1 MTLKKIMTMNMR
13 LLLLLLFGS
22 VVMYTSCQSTSAPID
37 SLAARVTE
45 NTSKDQ
51 ILFRLVTDEADPAKD
66 YFEIDS
72 KDGKV
77 LITGNSDL
85 SLATGLNW
93 YLKYVAGIHLSWN
106 NPSQKLPEV
115 LPLPQKKIR
124 QATAMKNR
132 YYLNYC
138 TYSYSM
144 AFWDWERW
152 EKEIDWMAMHGI
164 NMPLSITGMEVVWYN
179 LLKRIG
185 YTTEEINEF
194 ISGPAFMAWWQMN
207 NLEGWGGPN
216 PDSWYRQQ
224 EALQKK
230 IIARM
235 RELGIEPVFPGYAGM
250 VPRNIGE
257 KLGYQIADPGK
268 WCGFPR
274 PAFLST
280 EDEHFDS
287 FAAMYYEELE
297 KLYGKAKY
305 YSMDPFHEGG
315 NTEGVDLA
323 KAGTS
328 IMSAMKKANPEAVW
342 VMQAWQANPREAMVS
357 TLDSGDLLV
366 LDLYSEKLP
375 QWGDPESMWY
385 REKGF
390 GKHDWLY
397 CMLLNFGGNVGLHG
411 RMEQLVNGYYN
422 ACAHVN
428 GKTLRGVGATPEGI
442 ENNPVMFEL
451 LYELPWRE
459 ERFSPDEWLQAYLKA
474 RYGNDLSPEVAE
486 AWRAL
491 EHTVYNAPK
500 NYQGEGTVESLLCAR
515 PGFHLDRTSTWGY
528 AKLFYSPDSTAK
540 AARLLLSVADQYKGN
555 NNFEYDLVDV
565 VRQSLADK
573 GNVLLEEISQ
583 SYDRKDRDSF
593 GKQTQQFLELIL
605 AQDSLLST
613 RKEFSASSWLNA
625 ARSLG
630 TTEEEKKLYEWNASA
645 LITVWGDSIAA
656 NQGGL
661 HDYSHREWSGILKD
675 LYYQRWKT
683 FFEQKQRELD
693 GKLGESAEEP
703 INFYGMEKAW
713 AEKNK
718 TADSSDH
725 KLQNV
730 IETAKSVYRTAI
742 EAK

>member
-1 MTLKKIMTMNMR
+1 MNMR

-45 NTSKDQ
+45 NTSKGQ

-106 NPSQKLPEV
+106 NPSQKLSEV

-235 RELGIEPVFPGYAGM
+235 REPVFPGYAGM

-528 AKLFYSPDSTAK
+528 AKLFYSSDSTAK

-583 SYDRKDRDSF
+583 SYDRKDKDSF
-593 GKQTQQFLELIL
+593 GKQSQQFLELIL

>member
-1 MTLKKIMTMNMR
+1 MKKI
-13 LLLLLLFGS
+13 LLGFFCLL
-22 VVMYTSCQSTSAPID
+22 VYCSCQLEQKPID
-37 SLAARVTE
+37 LLANRVTE
-45 NTSKDQ
+45 GTSKGR
-51 ILFRLVTDEADPAKD
+51 ILFDVTSAEEDSPKD
-66 YFEIDS
+66 YFEINS
-72 KDGKV
+72 EHGKV
-77 LITGNSDL
+77 FITGNSDL

-106 NPSQKLPEV
+106 HPSQKLPQA
-115 LPLPQKKIR
+115 LPLPKEKIR
-124 QATAMKNR
+124 KETSMKNR

-144 AFWDWERW
+144 AFWNWERW
-152 EKEIDWMAMHGI
+152 EQEIDWMAMHGI

-179 LLKRIG
+179 LLKRVG

-224 EALQKK
+224 ETLQKK
-230 IIARM
+230 IVSRM

-280 EDEHFDS
+280 EDEHFNS

-315 NTEGVDLA
+315 NTQGVNLA
-323 KAGTS
+323 KTGAS
-328 IMSAMKKANPEAVW
+328 IMKAMKRANPKAVW
-342 VMQAWQANPREAMVS
+342 VAQAWQANPHEAMTD
-357 TLDSGDLLV
+357 TLNFGDLLI
-366 LDLYSEKLP
+366 LDLYSEKRP
-375 QWGDPESMWY
+375 QWGDPNSMWY

-397 CMLLNFGGNVGLHG
+397 CMLLNFGGNVGMHG
-411 RMEQLVNGYYN
+411 RMDQLVNGYYD
-422 ACAHVN
+422 ARAHAN
-428 GKTLRGVGATPEGI
+428 GRTLQGVGATPEGI

-459 ERFSPDEWLQAYLKA
+459 ERFSSDAWLHDYLQA
-474 RYGNDLSPEVAE
+474 RYGGDLSPRTME

-500 NYQGEGTVESLLCAR
+500 DYQGEGTVESLICAR

-540 AARLLLSVADQYKGN
+540 AARLMLSVADSYRGN

-573 GNVLLEEISQ
+573 ANLLLEEISQ
-583 SYDRKDRDSF
+583 SYDRKDKDNF
-593 GKQTQQFLELIL
+593 KKQTQQFLELIL
-605 AQDSLLST
+605 AQDRLLST
-613 RKEFSASSWLNA
+613 RKEFSVSSWIA
-625 ARSLG
+625 SARSLG

-675 LYYQRWKT
+675 LYYQRWNA
-683 FFEQKQRELD
+683 FFEQKQQELN
-693 GKLGESAEEP
+693 GIPIVEP
-703 INFYGMEKAW
+703 VDFYGMEKAW
-713 AEKNK
+713 VGSLKKENPSLALPS
-718 TADSSDH
+718 AVD
-725 KLQNV
+725 
-730 IETAKSVYRTAI
+730 TAKEVFYTVFQRM
-742 EAK
+742 

>member
-1 MTLKKIMTMNMR
+1 MMKNFVNFI
-13 LLLLLLFGS
+13 LLVCL
-22 VVMYTSCQSTSAPID
+22 VCSCRSEYSPVD
-37 SLAARVTE
+37 SLADRVTE
-45 NTSKDQ
+45 GTSKNR
-51 ILFRLVTDEADPAKD
+51 IVFRLEPNADNSGED

-72 KDGKV
+72 DDGKV
-77 LITGNSDL
+77 LITGNTDL

-106 NPSQKLPEV
+106 NLSQKLPEI
-115 LPLPQKKIR
+115 LPLPQGKIR
-124 QATAMKNR
+124 QETAMRNR

-152 EKEIDWMAMHGI
+152 EKEIDWMALHGV
-164 NMPLSITGMEVVWYN
+164 NMPLSIAGMEVVWYN
-179 LLKRIG
+179 LLKRVG

-224 EALQKK
+224 EVLQKK
-230 IIARM
+230 IVARM

-257 KLGYQIADPGK
+257 KLGYRIADPGR

-274 PAFLST
+274 PAFLSS
-280 EDEHFDS
+280 EDEHFES

-323 KAGTS
+323 KTGNA
-328 IMSAMKKANPEAVW
+328 IMKAMKKANPDAVW
-342 VMQAWQANPREAMVS
+342 IIQAWQANPREAMIGA
-357 TLDSGDLLV
+357 LDSGDLLV
-366 LDLYSEKLP
+366 LDLYSEKRP
-375 QWGDPESMWY
+375 QWGDPSSMWY

-397 CMLLNFGGNVGLHG
+397 CMLLNFGANVGLHG
-411 RMEQLVNGYYN
+411 RMEQLVNGYYD
-422 ACAHVN
+422 ACTHAN
-428 GKTLRGVGATPEGI
+428 GKMLRGVGATPEGI

-451 LYELPWRE
+451 LYELPWRA
-459 ERFSPDEWLQAYLKA
+459 ERFSPDEWLQGYLKA
-474 RYGNDLSPEVAE
+474 RYGGVLLPEVLE

-540 AARLLLSVADQYKGN
+540 AANLLLSVADRYEGN
-555 NNFEYDLVDV
+555 NNFEYDLVDI
-565 VRQSLADK
+565 VRQSVADK
-573 GNVLLEEISQ
+573 GNVLLEGLSQ
-583 SYDRKDRDSF
+583 SYERKDKEGFRE
-593 GKQTQQFLELIL
+593 QTRKFLDLIL
-605 AQDSLLST
+605 SQDDLLST
-613 RKEFSASSWLNA
+613 RKEFSVSSWIDA

-630 TTEEEKKLYEWNASA
+630 NTDEEKDLYEWNASA

-656 NQGGL
+656 NEGGL
-661 HDYSHREWSGILKD
+661 HDYSHREWSGLLKD
-675 LYYQRWKT
+675 LYYLRWKE
-683 FFEQKQRELD
+683 FLERKQQELE
-693 GKLGESAEEP
+693 GKVADET
-703 INFYGMEKAW
+703 IDYYGMEKAW
-713 AEKNK
+713 AESTGKAV
-718 TADSSDH
+718 TRSDR
-725 KLQNV
+725 KPV
-730 IETAKSVYRTAI
+730 IETAKAVYRSVFQ
-742 EAK
+742 